1 MSFDRFAEL
10 SVFIRAVESGS
21 FSAAGRQL
29 ELSASAISKAIS
41 RMEERLGVR
50 LLNRTSRS
58 LQLTYEGEVFLAGA
72 RRVVEAMDD
81 AHRNLAALTAD
92 LSGRL
97 RIYTLPSFGYTL
109 VPFIAAFVE
118 RFPRV
123 KIDIQLGAERVDLV
137 ERNIDVAIR
146 LGVLQDSAYFA
157 RRIGSTKHV
166 ICAAPS
172 YLARR
177 GVPESPD
184 ALKDHNC
191 LNFSIRTHD
200 YHWGLRAESPLKPA
214 SVEGDISCNQA
225 EMLHRL
231 CVAGVGIT
239 ELPYYVVGEDI
250 ASGAL
255 VALLD
260 SAIKPESDP
269 IWAIYPHNQN
279 PSPRT
284 AAFIEFLRERIA
296 SSPAFLPP
304 AAR

>member
-1 MSFDRFAEL
+1 MSHDRFSDLA
-10 SVFIRAVESGS
+10 VFVRAVESGS

-29 ELSASAISKAIS
+29 DLSASAVSKAIS
-41 RMEERLGVR
+41 RLEERLGAR
-50 LLNRTSRS
+50 LLHRTSRS
-58 LQLTYEGEVFLAGA
+58 LQLTYEGEVFIVGA
-72 RRVVEAMDD
+72 RRVLEAMDD
-81 AHRNLAALTAD
+81 AQRSLSELTAE

-109 VPFIAAFVE
+109 VPFIAEFVR
-118 RFPRV
+118 RFPRI

-137 ERNIDVAIR
+137 ERNIDLAIR

-157 RRIGSTKHV
+157 RKIGLTKHV
-166 ICAAPS
+166 ICAAPA

-177 GVPESPD
+177 GTPATPA

-200 YHWGLRAESPLKPA
+200 IHWGLRAESALKPA
-214 SVEGDISCNQA
+214 SVDGDITSNQA

-239 ELPYYVVGEDI
+239 ELPYYVVERDI

-255 VALLD
+255 VTLLD
-260 SAIKPESDP
+260 SDAQPEHDP

-284 AAFIEFLRERIA
+284 TAFIEFLRERIA
-296 SSPAFLPP
+296 ASPGFLPP
-304 AAR
+304 G

>member
-1 MSFDRFAEL
+1 MSYDRFSEL
-10 SVFIRAVESGS
+10 NVFIRAVESGS

-29 ELSASAISKAIS
+29 DLSASAVSKSIS
-41 RMEERLGVR
+41 RMEESLGVR

-58 LQLTYEGEVFLAGA
+58 LQLTYEGEVFIVGA
-72 RRVVEAMDD
+72 RRVMEAMDD
-81 AHRNLAALTAD
+81 AQRNLAALSAD
-92 LSGRL
+92 LSGKL

-109 VPFIAAFVE
+109 VPFIAEFVQ

-157 RRIGSTKHV
+157 RKIGMTTHV

-172 YLARR
+172 YIERR
-177 GVPESPD
+177 GRPVSPE

-191 LNFSIRTHD
+191 LNFSIRTHHI
-200 YHWGLRAESPLKPA
+200 HWGLRAESPLKPA
-214 SVEGDISCNQA
+214 SVEGDISSNQA

-231 CVAGVGIT
+231 CVAGVGIV
-239 ELPYYVVGEDI
+239 ELPFYVVQMEL
-250 ASGAL
+250 AAGAL
-255 VALLD
+255 VTLLD
-260 SAIKPESDP
+260 SEAKTEYDP

-284 AAFIEFLRERIA
+284 TAFIEFLRERIA
-296 SSPAFLPP
+296 ESTCFLP
-304 AAR
+304 AA